1 MMGRKPDLPCDIEQ
15 VIDLLG
21 IEVIRDTGTQLHCR
35 CPFCADRK
43 AHMNVKI
50 RDNVFRCNR
59 CGKGGGILHLYAEF
73 CEVTLHTAYEELCKI
88 FGPDS
93 NEKPREYKRR
103 RKIIETAELP
113 IASAEVRDNT
123 YSNLLSLL
131 TLCPTHQASLKERGL
146 TRDEIDWLGY
156 RTTPTTRLRR
166 IVTELLERGCV
177 LDGVPGFYCQKD
189 TGQWTLDIR
198 GSGIMLPDR
207 NLNGQ
212 IEAIQVRLDKVYN
225 QKFYNLTSIDQ
236 YYGTQS
242 KCCPHYVGVHEGD
255 EVVCL
260 TEGVMKADIAYSF
273 ALGTSYESGFVGLTG
288 VPSYSQFERALEDLN
303 SIGVVRINIMVDSD
317 YQVKEEVRKARD
329 RYVEMGVAAGFEVA
343 PITWTQKRKGVD
355 DLYKHLFLY
364 GDNVIE
370 KHGINRDS
378 TGDREKTRYLCGKQ
392 GIFTRD
398 RALIRPGFIRQLET
412 RASTRSASF
421 FHALGSPGRPHNGG
435 GEAGAY
441 RTRNGAKPLKQ
452 GHLRAKRGPL
462 GPSRKSQQQ
471 TKRTGFAAHGHSI
484 AETAP
489 EGKRASCANG
499 ALIRA

>member
-1 MMGRKPDLPCDIEQ
+1 MGRKPDLPCDIEQ

-189 TGQWTLDIR
+189 TGQWTSTSEVLESCSR
-198 GSGIMLPDR
+198 
-207 NLNGQ
+207 
-212 IEAIQVRLDKVYN
+212 IEIL
-225 QKFYNLTSIDQ
+225 
-236 YYGTQS
+236 
-242 KCCPHYVGVHEGD
+242 
-255 EVVCL
+255 
-260 TEGVMKADIAYSF
+260 
-273 ALGTSYESGFVGLTG
+273 
-288 VPSYSQFERALEDLN
+288 
-303 SIGVVRINIMVDSD
+303 
-317 YQVKEEVRKARD
+317 
-329 RYVEMGVAAGFEVA
+329 MG
-343 PITWTQKRKGVD
+343 
-355 DLYKHLFLY
+355 
-364 GDNVIE
+364 N
-370 KHGINRDS
+370 
-378 TGDREKTRYLCGKQ
+378 
-392 GIFTRD
+392 
-398 RALIRPGFIRQLET
+398 
-412 RASTRSASF
+412 
-421 FHALGSPGRPHNGG
+421 
-435 GEAGAY
+435 
-441 RTRNGAKPLKQ
+441 
-452 GHLRAKRGPL
+452 
-462 GPSRKSQQQ
+462 
-471 TKRTGFAAHGHSI
+471 
-484 AETAP
+484 
-489 EGKRASCANG
+489 
-499 ALIRA
+499 

>member
-1 MMGRKPDLPCDIEQ
+1 M
-15 VIDLLG
+15 
-21 IEVIRDTGTQLHCR
+21 
-35 CPFCADRK
+35 
-43 AHMNVKI
+43 
-50 RDNVFRCNR
+50 
-59 CGKGGGILHLYAEF
+59 
-73 CEVTLHTAYEELCKI
+73 
-88 FGPDS
+88 
-93 NEKPREYKRR
+93 
-103 RKIIETAELP
+103 
-113 IASAEVRDNT
+113 RDNT

-198 GSGIMLPDR
+198 GSGIMLPNR

-288 VPSYSQFERALEDLN
+288 VPSYSQFERALEELN

-329 RYVEMGVAAGFEVA
+329 RYIGMD
-343 PITWTQKRKGVD
+343 TCYTCW
-355 DLYKHLFLY
+355 
-364 GDNVIE
+364 
-370 KHGINRDS
+370 
-378 TGDREKTRYLCGKQ
+378 
-392 GIFTRD
+392 
-398 RALIRPGFIRQLET
+398 LEECLAT
-412 RASTRSASF
+412 NC
-421 FHALGSPGRPHNGG
+421 LGC
-435 GEAGAY
+435 
-441 RTRNGAKPLKQ
+441 
-452 GHLRAKRGPL
+452 KRGNYPDCKWIDL
-462 GPSRKSQQQ
+462 KKSYQEED
-471 TKRTGFAAHGHSI
+471 K
-484 AETAP
+484 
-489 EGKRASCANG
+489 
-499 ALIRA
+499 